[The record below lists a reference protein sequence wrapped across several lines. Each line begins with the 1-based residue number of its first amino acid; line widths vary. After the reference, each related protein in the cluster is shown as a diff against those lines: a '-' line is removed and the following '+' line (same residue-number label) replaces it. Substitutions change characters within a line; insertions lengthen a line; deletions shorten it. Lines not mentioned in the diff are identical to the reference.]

1 MNLVVDCGNSLV
13 KLAVFDNNQEI
24 IVDRLS
30 YDDTQQSVLRLCA
43 TYSIKSAIVSSVTG
57 YEHSFIAQLKKCVG
71 RLIELT
77 HETRLPIIN
86 LYKTPE
92 TLGKDRIA
100 AAVGA
105 NSLYPNCT
113 TLVVD
118 AGTTITYELVTSKNE
133 YAGGCISPGL
143 EMRFKALHT
152 FTKKLP
158 LVASEFSSELIG
170 LTTTEAIQFG
180 VQNGLIFEID
190 GYINSFREKHAD
202 LKVIFTGG
210 NADFLAKQT
219 KNSIFVVQN
228 LVLLGLNRILEYNA

>member
-13 KLAVFDNNQEI
+13 KLAIFEANQEV
-24 IVDRLS
+24 IVERLS
-30 YDDTQQSVLRLCA
+30 YDDTLQMVLRLCS
-43 TYSIKSAIVSSVTG
+43 TYPIKSAIVSSVTG
-57 YEHSFIAQLKKCVG
+57 YEHSFIAQLKKQVG
-71 RLIELT
+71 KLIELT
-77 HETRLPIIN
+77 HDTRLPIIN

-105 NSLYPNCT
+105 NCLYPNVT

-143 EMRFKALHT
+143 DMRFKALHT

-158 LVASEFSSELIG
+158 LVASEVNSELTG
-170 LTTTEAIQFG
+170 LSTTEAIQLG

-190 GYINSFREKHAD
+190 GYINSFREKHPD

-210 NADFLAKQT
+210 NAVFFAKQT
-219 KNSIFVVQN
+219 KNSIFVVPN